1 MPKSKPK
8 QPKQKT
14 QRKKV
19 SRDLTAGLVGQMVP
33 GFPQAAKALSKELI
47 PALLEAL
54 PFPTSGASAIASPN
68 LGLTGY
74 NHSMSLSAPAANGTY
89 VKHTKA
95 RMRSSK
101 SGMKIEHREY
111 VQDISFSDAGQFSL
125 AVSLPINPGNR
136 ELFPWLSGIASRFET
151 YRFNYLRFIYE
162 PQCGT
167 ENEGTVMAAVD
178 FDAVDPP
185 PVDKLQFMTYDG
197 AVRSPPWFASV
208 YECSSYNLHKSKEYY
223 ITRSLTTPT
232 STDEKTYFVGNVYVA
247 TQSMSTTPI
256 TSGELYV
263 EYSVSLMTP
272 QLDSISSDQSY
283 FAHITRANNAAPE
296 VITNEWGSLDVL
308 FDPIGWFNGTA
319 EIVIAEPGAYAVTV
333 MTGETAGN
341 PSVSFSTASPP
352 TGFIQAGLY
361 QYNSINSA
369 NNVNYGVGSCLVASL
384 TGPLWLSIV
393 ISTEEFNGMQ
403 SFLTVTPL
411 DQTTYLGLAP
421 FFTPALTPEIASRLQ
436 KLKKRLALAPRR
448 ADVTTTKPVIE
459 TTRTLANKPKPLR

>member
-1 MPKSKPK
+1 M
-8 QPKQKT
+8 
-14 QRKKV
+14 
-19 SRDLTAGLVGQMVP
+19 TAGLVGQMVP
-33 GFPQAAKALSKELI
+33 GFSQIARSLAKELT

-125 AVSLPINPGNR
+125 AVALPINPGNR

-151 YRFNYLRFIYE
+151 YRFNFLRFIYE

-167 ENEGTVMAAVD
+167 DNEGTVMAAVD

-208 YECSSYNLHKSKEYY
+208 YECAAYNLHKAKEYY
-223 ITRSLTTPT
+223 ITRSLTTPL

-272 QLDSISSDQSY
+272 QLDSISSDQSF
-283 FAHITRANNAAPE
+283 FAHIAQANNSAPAT
-296 VITNEWGSLDVL
+296 ILNQFGSLDVL
-308 FDPIGWFNGTA
+308 LDPIGWFSGNA
-319 EIVIAEPGAYAVTV
+319 ELVIAEPGAYAITV
-333 MTGETAGN
+333 ITNETAGN
-341 PSVSFSTASPP
+341 PSVTFSTASPP
-352 TGFIQAGLY
+352 TGFLQAGLY
-361 QYNSINSA
+361 LYNSLNSA
-369 NNVNYGVGSCLVASL
+369 NNVNYSVGTCLAVSL
-384 TGPLWLSIV
+384 TGPLWLSV
-393 ISTEEFNGMQ
+393 TISTEEFNAMQ
-403 SFLTVTPL
+403 SFVTITPL
-411 DQTTYLGLAP
+411 DQSTYSGLAP
-421 FFTPALTPEIASRLQ
+421 FFTPALAPEVASRLQ
-436 KLKKRLALAPRR
+436 KLKKRLASTRKLALEPPKPPRP
-448 ADVTTTKPVIE
+448 AE
-459 TTRTLANKPKPLR
+459 TFITLANKPKPLR